1 MQQGTV
7 SVPLRF
13 SGWVNHPMGIQM
25 GGNNG
30 MLYFIVGALCV
41 AVAVGGF
48 ILFGG
53 NMSGPSQAKAVD
65 VKVELPKVEKK

>member
-1 MQQGTV
+1 MHFLCV
-7 SVPLRF
+7 SDLGNNPL
-13 SGWVNHPMGIQM
+13 GIQLADGNS

-53 NMSGPSQAKAVD
+53 NMSGSNQAKAVD